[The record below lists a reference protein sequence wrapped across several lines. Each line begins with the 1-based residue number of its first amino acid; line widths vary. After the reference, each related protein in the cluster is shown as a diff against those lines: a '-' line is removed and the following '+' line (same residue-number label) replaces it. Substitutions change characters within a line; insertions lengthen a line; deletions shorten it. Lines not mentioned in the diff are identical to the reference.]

1 MISSI
6 INIALSGLRA
16 AQIALNEISNNI
28 ANAENPKYCRRS
40 PVFRENSPIRY
51 SSLLIGQ
58 GVKVTDIKREYN
70 KFFATQWQKELS
82 LLGDYEVKKQ
92 VLGQIETIFNEAD
105 GGLSNALTEFWSAWE
120 DLSYDPTSMPNR
132 ETLINK
138 TQILIENFHQI
149 AERLHQLHKEING
162 EIEATI
168 ADINKL
174 TQQIAG
180 LNKDIKEAGG
190 DVDSLYDERDSLIRE
205 LSEKIDITVF
215 EEDKE
220 VKIFLDGCPLVEG
233 NKAFELK
240 VDGDQIVWNSDDV
253 EIDITSR
260 IKKGELGAYLRL
272 KNEIIPEYIEKLDNL
287 AYHLVNKVNEQHKQG
302 YGLDNSHNISFFI
315 DLSSPEGAAR
325 DIELNSDILDS
336 PNKIAASSAPDE
348 PSNNENALAILGLK
362 DTSIP
367 ELNDTTFEE
376 FYSCLIAK
384 VGNDAKEASSFF
396 EQQKLLVDEIRDKYD
411 SISGVSLDEEAVNL
425 LKFQYM
431 YDASA
436 RLISVADEMIKTLI
450 NLGV

>member
-51 SSLLIGQ
+51 SSLLLGQ

-70 KFFATQWQKELS
+70 KFFATQWQKELG

-120 DLSYDPTSMPNR
+120 DLSYDPTSMANR

-138 TQILIENFHQI
+138 TQVLIENFHQI

-190 DVDSLYDERDSLIRE
+190 DGDSLYDERDSLIRE

-233 NKAFELK
+233 NKTFELK
-240 VDGDQIVWNSDDV
+240 EG
-253 EIDITSR
+253 
-260 IKKGELGAYLRL
+260 KLGAYLRL

-362 DTSIP
+362 NTSIP
-367 ELNDTTFEE
+367 EFNDTTFEE

-384 VGNDAKEASSFF
+384 VGSDAKEASSFF

-436 RLISVADEMIKTLI
+436 RLISITDEMIKTLI
-450 NLGV
+450 NLGA